1 MGKIVTPFAPLEK
14 DFGEIER
21 DFIKFLKTILTRL
34 SERV

>member
-14 DFGEIER
+14 NFGETER
-21 DFIKFLKTILTRL
+21 DFIKIFKLILTRL